1 MPRHNTL
8 LSGVPG
14 LKCDLLGRF
23 TFDLRISSSGRVK
36 IESMETERDTV
47 ASDAVTFTLERVA
60 IPCSPARP
68 PARRH
73 GHAYQGVRRVGRR
86 RRSTRPSSH
95 PIPSSPSPP
104 TSVVRASHYT
114 LPRSWRGRPGTPGG
128 CGTLLLPETCSFL
141 RQFVLLIINLGLL
154 KKVYNAYDILGSLV
168 ECL

>member
-68 PARRH
+68 PEDTGMHTKVCVASVVVAVV
-73 GHAYQGVRRVGRR
+73 HAH
-86 RRSTRPSSH
+86 H
-95 PIPSSPSPP
+95 PIPSHPHRVRRRPS
-104 TSVVRASHYT
+104 SVPHITRSLVRGGVDPG
-114 LPRSWRGRPGTPGG
+114 PRVGA
-128 CGTLLLPETCSFL
+128 
-141 RQFVLLIINLGLL
+141 GLYSSRKL
-154 KKVYNAYDILGSLV
+154 APFLGSLFS
-168 ECL
+168 